1 MRRSPHGRACRCGC
15 PNSRPSG
22 RTRPPRP
29 RGRTRRPPRRQ
40 QPQLST
46 QSRQVTISAQIQ
58 KSSIIE
64 SQVPIN
70 ENRPHFWLI
79 NIRMVRKIHLPN
91 IHGES
96 GWVDSYSGCSIVCPI
111 LLRHMG
117 IRKNWPYSRARW
129 WNIKIKV
136 NPAKVRDHQIHPVVA
151 KCSLNHNIQT
161 CFSV

>member
-91 IHGES
+91 YMVNLVGLTL
-96 GWVDSYSGCSIVCPI
+96 I
-111 LLRHMG
+111 LGVPLSAQFCLGTQVLGRIG
-117 IRKNWPYSRARW
+117 RTAGQDGGTSKLKSTRPRSATTRYT
-129 WNIKIKV
+129 
-136 NPAKVRDHQIHPVVA
+136 
-151 KCSLNHNIQT
+151 L
-161 CFSV
+161 